1 MLYIFTRLNFELGK
15 LAKLN
20 FYQAKDLLK
29 FQESILPFFFA
40 CLPACLKLS
49 LNGHKNYIFRNI
61 YQTITWKIF

>member
-1 MLYIFTRLNFELGK
+1 MLYFFTRLNFELGK

-20 FYQAKDLLK
+20 FYHAKDLLK
-29 FQESILPFFFA
+29 FQESILPFFF
-40 CLPACLKLS
+40 ACLKLS